1 MAAEY
6 TSPQQQQVLQT
17 QKLNADLKKRPNV
30 RDPFP
35 IYKGGETRTVH
46 GVDFPAWERQGWSR
60 EPQPDQPQ
68 TPPELTGDGQENL
81 SKFSAYDTR
90 KAELGALL
98 KEGGWQ
104 AIANI
109 AKPLNITKPKG
120 GWDDSIE
127 LILTA
132 EGLTP

>member
-6 TSPQQQQVLQT
+6 TSPQQQEVMLAKQLAI
-17 QKLNADLKKRPNV
+17 NLKKIPNQ

-35 IYKGGETRTVH
+35 IYRNGETKTVH

-81 SKFSAYDTR
+81 LKFSAYDTR
-90 KAELGALL
+90 KAELEALL

-104 AIANI
+104 AISNI

-120 GWDDSIE
+120 GWDDAIE
-127 LILTA
+127 LILAA